1 MSRFSWIDR
10 ANQTQRPEPPP
21 KSGKGSS
28 TKAWADYAEG
38 LGYKIPTGA
47 TRADIIDLVEAGPP
61 PEKRR
66 PSVPKVEGPVYN
78 ATLAAVENADHLTD
92 LDQPAVAVLLDLAKT
107 IDGMDQRPSTAPLD
121 NVTIPTFHRYA
132 ESLGL
137 TPMSRQKLDVR
148 KPKGESPLEKARKAW
163 GTRAAG

>member
-10 ANQTQRPEPPP
+10 VNQTHRPDPPP

-28 TKAWADYAEG
+28 TKAWEKYAAE
-38 LGYKIPTGA
+38 LGYEIPAGA
-47 TRADIIDLVEAGPP
+47 GRDAIIEIVEAGPP

-66 PSVPKVEGPVYN
+66 SSVPKVEGPVYN
-78 ATLAAVENADHLTD
+78 ATWEAVEGADHLSD
-92 LDQPAVAVLLDLAKT
+92 LDRPAVAVLLDLAKT

-137 TPMSRQKLDVR
+137 TPMARLKLNVK
-148 KPKGESPLEKARKAW
+148 KPKGKSPLDKAREAW
-163 GTRAAG
+163 GGRAAG